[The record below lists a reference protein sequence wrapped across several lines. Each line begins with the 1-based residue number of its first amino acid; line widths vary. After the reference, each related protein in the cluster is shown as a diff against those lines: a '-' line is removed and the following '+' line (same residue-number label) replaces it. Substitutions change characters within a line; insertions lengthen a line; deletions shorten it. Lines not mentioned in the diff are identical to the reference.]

1 MIMFVMCQKIAAVVF
16 IVTLLVTTVLKLFF
30 KDSNKKMLL
39 MIIKKLTLC
48 IFLFSMT
55 LTMYKDAFCV
65 FFLMLYVIYSFNTIN
80 WYEVY
85 KYSKVF
91 NEE

>member
-1 MIMFVMCQKIAAVVF
+1 MNMLVMCQIITAVF
-16 IVTLLVTTVLKLFF
+16 YIFTFLLTTILKLFF

-55 LTMYKDAFCV
+55 LTMYKDVFCV
-65 FFLMLYVIYSFNTIN
+65 FFLLLYVIYSFNTIN